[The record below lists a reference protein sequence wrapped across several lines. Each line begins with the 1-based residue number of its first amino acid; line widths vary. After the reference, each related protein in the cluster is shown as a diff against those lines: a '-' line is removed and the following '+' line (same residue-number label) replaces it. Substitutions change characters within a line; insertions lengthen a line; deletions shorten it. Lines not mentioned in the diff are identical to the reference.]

1 MGQPHIFRPA
11 CMVAGP
17 CSSGLGFGDKR
28 EATSLPG
35 YKLLHRYADFRNRN
49 TLVTPVAL
57 REVQRLCEAKFE
69 EKSMSRSAF
78 IGIAAL
84 TIFGATSAQGAMD
97 CNALY
102 KGALEKVHKEEIGG
116 LEANRIA
123 DLHRLA
129 LRAYD
134 ACSAGDEFNAR
145 DFFDQLDKWRR

>member
-1 MGQPHIFRPA
+1 
-11 CMVAGP
+11 VAYPDIHFSAGVQ
-17 CSSGLGFGDKR
+17 
-28 EATSLPG
+28 TSKSIG
-35 YKLLHRYADFRNRN
+35 IAR
-49 TLVTPVAL
+49 VAL
-57 REVQRLCEAKFE
+57 REVQRAPCEIE
-69 EKSMSRSAF
+69 EESMSRSAL

-84 TIFGATSAQGAMD
+84 AGIFGATSAQSAMD

>member
-1 MGQPHIFRPA
+1 VRSEI
-11 CMVAGP
+11 
-17 CSSGLGFGDKR
+17 
-28 EATSLPG
+28 
-35 YKLLHRYADFRNRN
+35 
-49 TLVTPVAL
+49 
-57 REVQRLCEAKFE
+57 E

-145 DFFDQLDKWRR
+145 EFFDQLDKWRR